1 MLCIIS
7 PTIKYKLSSHKS
19 TAAKPEKL
27 SSKRSNIEI
36 IVIILVIVFVVINE
50 IVAVI
55 PSQHVI
61 VHVDA
66 AAVSDGISQ
75 SVTQHVLGRVVG
87 QSQLEEACLGR
98 WKTVLGLNKQT
109 NKRKISGPVDSWLSF
124 AMYILIHLQQ
134 IQVQTKGSK
143 WFWHPEGPRLQH
155 SEDLRVSGWVSKN
168 TGRPIATTLSNS
180 SSVLGS
186 PIRY

>member
-109 NKRKISGPVDSWLSF
+109 NK
-124 AMYILIHLQQ
+124 
-134 IQVQTKGSK
+134 QTKNFRSS
-143 WFWHPEGPRLQH
+143 RLLIIVCYVHTH
-155 SEDLRVSGWVSKN
+155 SLATN
-168 TGRPIATTLSNS
+168 TS
-180 SSVLGS
+180 SDKGIKVILT
-186 PIRY
+186 P